1 MNNQAIDMLKE
12 IHEAT
17 GLIHKDNQQIHY
29 YGANN
34 EHDDEEEERGEE
46 MDNFSTIGT
55 ESDDDMPLLIEN
67 QVHFNKRQTI
77 EENLIDDS
85 TSQLPISLLSTGTD
99 PSTSTP
105 ITTHHKRP
113 KRFNLSNDH
122 WKQVSTLIPNYKKLS
137 PDQFK
142 DLLVKMISLGD
153 RHKIEQ
159 WLTHLTMLQY
169 LQQRA
174 ELICTFFQ
182 LKIEEHYWNN
192 VANLT
197 TMPIDA
203 YLVKS
208 FYDLNP
214 TQEQITTAQTI
225 WRTKVKSC
233 KRVIRQKKKHH
244 SSIMHSIIMNT
255 MEQQQQQELLS
266 IQSFNASMRTIIQ
279 ARLLNIEQRAE
290 QLMEFR

>member
-34 EHDDEEEERGEE
+34 EHDDEEEEREE
-46 MDNFSTIGT
+46 EIDNSSTIGT
-55 ESDDDMPLLIEN
+55 ESDDDMPQLIEN
-67 QVHFNKRQTI
+67 QVPFNKRQTT

-142 DLLVKMISLGD
+142 DLLVKMISPGD

-192 VANLT
+192 VANLA
-197 TMPIDA
+197 TMPIVIW
-203 YLVKS
+203 LSQISKEITHKNSVKW
-208 FYDLNP
+208 DH
-214 TQEQITTAQTI
+214 
-225 WRTKVKSC
+225 TKT
-233 KRVIRQKKKHH
+233 KRNIKHQKLIRKA
-244 SSIMHSIIMNT
+244 NFW
-255 MEQQQQQELLS
+255 E
-266 IQSFNASMRTIIQ
+266 N
-279 ARLLNIEQRAE
+279 
-290 QLMEFR
+290 